1 MKIYDIMKSLDRPE
15 MKPANLRRGQYL
27 YNLLYFLD
35 VDIACS
41 VTGTDADCFYDD
53 RKIPAFFSALSCSTD
68 SHDLPEITGEIEKL
82 QSSLKQTIT
91 RMLQEYLSVSPEIQ
105 AVVFSD
111 GQAYTNIKGFTSQC
125 KDSYILN
132 LNSQWV
138 NHGNGDM
145 IVVKSRTVEVNR
157 YHEDL

>member
-1 MKIYDIMKSLDRPE
+1 MIIYDIMKSLDRPIL
-15 MKPANLRRGQYL
+15 MPANLRRGQYL
-27 YNLLYFLD
+27 YCVLFSLNED
-35 VDIACS
+35 VARSI
-41 VTGTDADCFYDD
+41 TGTDADCFHDD

-68 SHDLPEITGEIEKL
+68 PHDLPEITGEIEKL

-111 GQAYTNIKGFTSQC
+111 GQAYTNINGFTSQC

-132 LNSQWV
+132 LNNQWV